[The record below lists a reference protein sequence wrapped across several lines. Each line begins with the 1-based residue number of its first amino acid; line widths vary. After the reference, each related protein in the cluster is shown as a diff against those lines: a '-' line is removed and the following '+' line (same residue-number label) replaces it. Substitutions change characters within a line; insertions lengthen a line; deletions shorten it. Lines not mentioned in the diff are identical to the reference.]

1 METQKNNS
9 FHICKTR
16 SSYNSVKQEVLTM
29 KRIAGKGIQDQEVGN
44 NASELN
50 YVTKQVVKLYECC
63 VPMDFCYL
71 NAVCIF

>member
-16 SSYNSVKQEVLTM
+16 SSYNEENSRQGNT
-29 KRIAGKGIQDQEVGN
+29 GSGGGN